1 MTSPDPVSASAA
13 YQRLL
18 LDLLGDDDP
27 AVVQAATPGALR
39 ALVAEAGPHLRVR
52 PEPREWS
59 VLEVVGHHVDGEL
72 VVSGRYRW
80 ILAHD
85 TPDIPGYDQDLWV
98 DRLHHA
104 EDDPELVLTVFEAL
118 RAANLDLWRRTPVA
132 ERARFGMHAE
142 RGPESYELT
151 FRLAA
156 GHDRFHLDQARR
168 ALAAVREAA
177 GEATG

>member
-27 AVVQAATPGALR
+27 AVVQAATPGAIR
-39 ALVAEAGPHLRVR
+39 ALVAEAGPDLRTR
-52 PEPREWS
+52 PEPKEWS
-59 VLEVVGHHVDGEL
+59 VLEVIGHHVDGEI

-85 TPDIPGYDQDLWV
+85 TPDILGYDQDLWV
-98 DRLHHA
+98 DGLRHA
-104 EDDPELVLTVFEAL
+104 EDDPELLLRVFDAL
-118 RAANLDLWRRTPVA
+118 REANLDLWRRTPA
-132 ERARFGMHAE
+132 ADRARFGVHSE

-151 FRLAA
+151 FQLAA

-168 ALAAVREAA
+168 SLAAVRAA
-177 GEATG
+177 KG

>member
-1 MTSPDPVSASAA
+1 MTSPDPVSESAA

-18 LDLLGDDDP
+18 LDLLGTDDP
-27 AVVQAATPGALR
+27 AVVQAATPDALR
-39 ALVAEAGPHLRVR
+39 ALVAEAGPHLRTR
-52 PEPREWS
+52 PEPKEWS
-59 VLEVVGHHVDGEL
+59 VLEVIGHHVDGEV

-85 TPDIPGYDQDLWV
+85 TPDIAGYDQDLWV
-98 DRLHHA
+98 DRLHHG
-104 EDDPELVLTVFEAL
+104 EDDPEVLLRVFDAL
-118 RAANLDLWRRTPVA
+118 RAANLDLWRRTPV
-132 ERARFGMHAE
+132 EDRARFGIHSE

-168 ALAAVREAA
+168 SLAAVREAK
-177 GEATG
+177 G